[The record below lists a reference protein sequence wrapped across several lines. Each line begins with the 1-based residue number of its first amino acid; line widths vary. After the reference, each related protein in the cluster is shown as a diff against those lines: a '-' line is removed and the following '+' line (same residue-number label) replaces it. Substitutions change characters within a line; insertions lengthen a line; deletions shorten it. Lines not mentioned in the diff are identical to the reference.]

1 MFTLEARI
9 RVRGPLGAWGCGTAL
24 LASRGRGRGS
34 AGPQPVWDRVG
45 QVTQPP
51 VSPATWEARLALQGP
66 RDPGRGVREVTQ
78 PVFTKLLRQEP
89 DAGAP
94 GVGTQ
99 TDAHLVGARRE
110 ARGNGP
116 VWGGGCRGHRCSAWG
131 AARRAGPWRIDGQ
144 ARGALHSGGEAW
156 SCRKNRASVRC
167 DAVPGCRHA
176 LGLPGR
182 VSQDGA
188 TAAHPDNCT
197 VAASFGSRAVL
208 GTVPRPHTCSRTH
221 THGPPSAD
229 TPAGHPGRQP
239 GPGVRPTRLIAS
251 VQGEPFHP
259 QRGGAGCE
267 LVTVTLS
274 SGGRGARVFSAVCG
288 RLEDR
293 GVGNALPLESCR
305 GTWSRGR
312 ALVIVGWRPDCRGQG
327 RPPAGAGPGPWPAG
341 PRVTL

>member
-1 MFTLEARI
+1 MFVFLCFAWVWGMQLFTLEARI
-9 RVRGPLGAWGCGTAL
+9 RVRGPLGAWGWGTAL

-34 AGPQPVWDRVG
+34 AGPQPVWDRVD

-51 VSPATWEARLALQGP
+51 VSPATWGARLALQGP

-144 ARGALHSGGEAW
+144 ARGALRSGGEAW

-176 LGLPGR
+176 LGLSGR

-221 THGPPSAD
+221 TRSPKCRHAGRPPRTAARAWRTAHEADCFSAGRALPP
-229 TPAGHPGRQP
+229 TARRSGRRAGHGHTQFRWAWSA
-239 GPGVRPTRLIAS
+239 GVLHGLWTPR
-251 VQGEPFHP
+251 G
-259 QRGGAGCE
+259 QRGG
-267 LVTVTLS
+267 
-274 SGGRGARVFSAVCG
+274 
-288 RLEDR
+288 
-293 GVGNALPLESCR
+293 
-305 GTWSRGR
+305 
-312 ALVIVGWRPDCRGQG
+312 
-327 RPPAGAGPGPWPAG
+327 
-341 PRVTL
+341 